1 MICPKCGYTKKTRS
15 NPQNAY
21 YWSVIIPMIRKHIGY
36 EPEEIHTVLKIKFLK
51 PMIMRISNAN
61 FKGAF
66 DELTFVGDTKSLKTD
81 EFEKYLSDI
90 RSWASKFLGMFIP
103 LPNEV
108 DMY

>member
-21 YWSVIIPMIRKHIGY
+21 YWSVIIPMIRKQIGY
-36 EPEEIHTVLKIKFLK
+36 EPDEIHGVLKSKFLN
-51 PMIMRISNAN
+51 PMTMRINN
-61 FKGAF
+61 PDGAF
-66 DELTFVGDTKSLKTD
+66 DDLVFVGDTKSLKTD

-90 RSWASKFLGMFIP
+90 RSWASKFLHMFIP